1 MRLASHHIV
10 EIKEGSLI
18 FIGLGS
24 NKPGRAGH
32 PAQMLAA
39 ALRTLEKRGVL
50 LRAWSRLYR
59 SEAFPDPSDP
69 KFLNMVVEVETDLSP
84 SLLLGTL
91 HEVEHTL
98 GRRRRRRNEPR
109 SIDLDLL
116 DYCGLVRTKDGL
128 ELPHPRLQDRAFVMA
143 PLSEIRPNWR
153 HPVSQKTA
161 FMLLEALGGRKII
174 ERVG

>member
-1 MRLASHHIV
+1 MRLAIHHIV
-10 EIKEGSLI
+10 EINEDSLI

-24 NKPGRAGH
+24 NRPGRAGE
-32 PAQMLAA
+32 PVEMFAA
-39 ALRTLEKRGVL
+39 ALRALEMRGVL
-50 LRAWSRLYR
+50 LRTWSGLYR
-59 SEAFPDPSDP
+59 SEAFPDPDDP
-69 KFLNMVVEVETDLSP
+69 KFLNMVVEVETDFGP
-84 SLLLGTL
+84 TLLLRTL
-91 HEVEHTL
+91 HEVEHAL

-116 DYCGLVRTKDGL
+116 DYRGLVSTKDGV
-128 ELPHPRLQDRAFVMA
+128 ELPHPRLQDRSFVVA